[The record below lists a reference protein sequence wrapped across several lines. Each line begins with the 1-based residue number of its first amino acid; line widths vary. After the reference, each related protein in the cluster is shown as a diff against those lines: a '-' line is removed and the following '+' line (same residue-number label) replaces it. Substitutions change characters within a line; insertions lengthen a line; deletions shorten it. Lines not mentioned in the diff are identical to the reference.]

1 MFKIEAVVV
10 GAGVVGLSIARAL
23 SSRGVEVLVL
33 EQEAGIGQVTSSRN
47 SEVIHAGLYYPP
59 DSLKARFCV
68 QGKRALYQYCS
79 ERGVPHRRC
88 GKLVVATS
96 EDEGGALAQLYER
109 ASQNGVEDIEL
120 IGAERLGIL
129 EPEICGSAALVSD
142 STGILDSHALMLSF
156 QGDAEANGATVQ
168 CRTPFVEGK
177 LGNASIE
184 LRTGGDEP
192 AEIETELL
200 VNAAGLGAWDLSK
213 SLSGLDPSTVPP
225 RHLAKG
231 SYFTMS
237 SRAPIKRLIYPLPSP
252 AGLGIHLTSDLGGQL
267 RFGPDAE
274 WVDAIDYAVDP
285 TRAGSFEDAIRRYW
299 PGLPDGVL
307 SPAYSGIRPRVSGPD
322 EAPGDFVIHGPE
334 QTGHPSYVALY
345 GIDSPGLTT
354 SLALGVYVA
363 NLANVARNPGA

>member
-1 MFKIEAVVV
+1 
-10 GAGVVGLSIARAL
+10 
-23 SSRGVEVLVL
+23 
-33 EQEAGIGQVTSSRN
+33 
-47 SEVIHAGLYYPP
+47 
-59 DSLKARFCV
+59 
-68 QGKRALYQYCS
+68 
-79 ERGVPHRRC
+79 
-88 GKLVVATS
+88 
-96 EDEGGALAQLYER
+96 
-109 ASQNGVEDIEL
+109 
-120 IGAERLGIL
+120 
-129 EPEICGSAALVSD
+129 
-142 STGILDSHALMLSF
+142 
-156 QGDAEANGATVQ
+156 VQ

-200 VNAAGLGAWDLSK
+200 VNAAGLGAWDVSK
-213 SLSGLDPSTVPP
+213 SLSGFDPSTIPP
-225 RHLAKG
+225 CHLAKG
-231 SYFTMS
+231 SYFTTS

-274 WVDAIDYAVDP
+274 WVDDIDYAVDP

-345 GIDSPGLTT
+345 GIDSPGLTA
-354 SLALGVYVA
+354 SLALGEYIA

>member
-1 MFKIEAVVV
+1 MFKSEAIVV

-23 SSRGVEVLVL
+23 AARGVEVLVL

-120 IGAERLGIL
+120 IGAERLEAL
-129 EPEICGSAALVSD
+129 EPEIRGSAALASG
-142 STGILDSHALMLSF
+142 STGILDSHALMLAL
-156 QGDAEANGATVQ
+156 QGDAEAAGATVQ
-168 CRTPFVEGK
+168 CRTPAAGGH
-177 LGNASIE
+177 LGSSLIV
-184 LRTGGDEP
+184 RTGGDEP
-192 AEIETELL
+192 AEIEADLL
-200 VNAAGLGAWDLSK
+200 VNAAGLGAWDVSN
-213 SLSGLDPSTVPP
+213 SLSGLDPSTIPP

-231 SYFTMS
+231 SYFTTS

-267 RFGPDAE
+267 RFGPDVQWIDE
-274 WVDAIDYAVDP
+274 IDYTVDP
-285 TRAGSFEDAIRRYW
+285 ERAAIFYDAIRRYW
-299 PGLPDGVL
+299 PALPDGAL
-307 SPAYSGIRPRVSGPD
+307 APGYAGIRPRTRGPG
-322 EAPGDFVIHGPE
+322 EPLADFVIQGPDV
-334 QTGHPSYVALY
+334 TGHRGYVALY
-345 GIDSPGLTT
+345 GIDSPGLT
-354 SLALGVYVA
+354 SSLAIGDYVADLALGRA
-363 NLANVARNPGA
+363 

>member
-23 SSRGVEVLVL
+23 SARGVEVLVL

-129 EPEICGSAALVSD
+129 EPEICGSAALVSG

-156 QGDAEANGATVQ
+156 QGDAEASGAIVQ
-168 CRTPFVEGK
+168 CRTPLIEGN
-177 LGNASIE
+177 LRGSSIVI
-184 LRTGGDEP
+184 RTGGDEP

-200 VNAAGLGAWDLSK
+200 INAAGLGAWDVSK
-213 SLSGLDPSTVPP
+213 SLNGLDASTIPP

-252 AGLGIHLTSDLGGQL
+252 GGLGIHLTSDLGGQL
-267 RFGPDAE
+267 RFGPDVE
-274 WVDAIDYAVDP
+274 WIDDIDYTVNPERAAV
-285 TRAGSFEDAIRRYW
+285 FYDAIRRYW
-299 PGLPDGVL
+299 PPLPDGAL
-307 SPAYSGIRPRVSGPD
+307 APGYAGIRPRTRGPGKPP
-322 EAPGDFVIHGPE
+322 ADFVIQKPDV
-334 QTGHPSYVALY
+334 TGHKGYVALY
-345 GIDSPGLTT
+345 GIDSPGLTS
-354 SLALGVYVA
+354 SLAIGDYVA
-363 NLANVARNPGA
+363 GLKG